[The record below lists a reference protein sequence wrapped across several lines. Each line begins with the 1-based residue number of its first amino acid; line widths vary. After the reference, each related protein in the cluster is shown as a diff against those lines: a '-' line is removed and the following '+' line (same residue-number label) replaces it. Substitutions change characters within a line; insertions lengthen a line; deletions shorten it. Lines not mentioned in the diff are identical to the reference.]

1 VARGRGLGLRRAT
14 AAAVATGLLMV
25 ALPGARDAAG
35 SPSYADGFRL
45 EGTSTYTVDPP
56 AGLVHV
62 ALDITITNQRPDQI
76 VGGAVRRYYL
86 PEYSVPVLSESVGL
100 RAVKSDGS
108 NLPVSVEA
116 SESPRFSYAVIDL
129 QPDLFHPSS
138 QTVRLTYDLPPQP
151 PRSEA
156 FTRLNDAYA
165 TFPMLAIGDP
175 GLASVEVVVPDE
187 FEVELVGDAMRESA
201 RGGHQVFTA
210 TAIDDPDVW
219 SVQVSARDDDKLIE
233 RVVDVGDREVNV
245 LGWPDDPEWADFA
258 ATQVED
264 GVPVLEDLT
273 GLQWPATSTID
284 VVETASPYLYGY
296 SGWYVRTDGLI
307 EVGDELDQQVIL
319 HELAHL
325 WFNDGLFSGRWI
337 NEAFA
342 EQSAAL
348 AMAELGEEQPQPASV
363 DAADP
368 GRLKLNDWSDP
379 DLQAEISDD
388 QERYGYN
395 TSWSVLDAITDEIG
409 AEKLTE
415 VIVAADTGEVAYR
428 GPGDPE
434 ELGRTFDWRELV
446 DLFEEV
452 GGSQQAADLFRRYVV
467 SESETADFEARA
479 LARDHYDALL
489 GAGDGWAA
497 PTSVRLAMADWRF
510 ASAEDLIAA
519 ATDVLATKAELLE
532 IVDDLEV
539 ADELALRA
547 TFEEATDL
555 SDLAAEAEA
564 AVAAAESLQ
573 EADAAEVEGAGPV
586 GAVGLLFSNVED
598 DLDAAR
604 RAFDAGDYAAVER
617 AADDVEST
625 MEGAALAGVLRL
637 MSALVLM
644 LLGVGAWTLLRRR
657 RTRRANASLEADGA
671 ERVSSPADGS
681 GEVGV

>member
-1 VARGRGLGLRRAT
+1 MARGRGHRSARAT
-14 AAAVATGLLMV
+14 AAALATTLLV
-25 ALPGARDAAG
+25 VVLPGARGAAG

-45 EGTSTYTVDPP
+45 EATSTYTLDAP
-56 AGLVHV
+56 AGAVHV
-62 ALDITITNQRPDQI
+62 ALDITITNQRPDQV
-76 VGGAVRRYYL
+76 VGGAIRRYYL
-86 PEYSVPVLSESVGL
+86 PDYSVPVLSESVGL
-100 RAVKSDGS
+100 RAVKSDGT

-116 SESPRFSYAVIDL
+116 SESPRFSFAVIDL
-129 QPDLFHPSS
+129 RPDLFHPGS
-138 QTVRLTYDLPPQP
+138 QTLRLTYDLPPQP

-156 FTRLNDAYA
+156 FTRLNAAYA

-175 GLASVEVVVPDE
+175 GLASVEVVVPDA
-187 FEVELVGDAMRESA
+187 FEVELVGDDMRESE
-201 RGGHQVFTA
+201 RDGRQVFTA
-210 TAIDDPDVW
+210 NAIDDPDVW

-245 LGWPDDPEWADFA
+245 LGWPDDPAWADFA

-273 GLQWPATSTID
+273 GLEWPATSRLD

-296 SGWYVRTDGLI
+296 SGWYVRTDSVI

-325 WFNDGLFSGRWI
+325 WFNDSLFIGRWI

-348 AMAELGEEQPQPASV
+348 AMAELGEEQPQPAAI

-409 AEKLTE
+409 AEKLTD
-415 VIVAADTGEVAYR
+415 VIVAADAGEVAYR
-428 GPGDPE
+428 GPDDPE

-446 DLFEEV
+446 DLLEEV
-452 GGSQQAADLFRRYVV
+452 GGSQQAADLFQRYVV

-479 LARDHYDALL
+479 VARDHYDALL
-489 GAGDGWAA
+489 EAGHGWAA

-510 ASAEDLIAA
+510 ASAEDLMAA
-519 ATDVLATKAELLE
+519 ATDVLATKAQLLA
-532 IVDDLEV
+532 IVEELEV
-539 ADELALRA
+539 ADDLALRR

-555 SDLAAEAEA
+555 SDLAAEADA
-564 AVAAAESLQ
+564 ALAAAGSLQ
-573 EADAAEVEGAGPV
+573 RAEEAEADGAGPL
-586 GAVGLLFSNVED
+586 GAIGLLSSGVED
-598 DLDAAR
+598 DLDAAQE
-604 RAFDAGDYAAVER
+604 AFDAGDYATV
-617 AADDVEST
+617 AAAAEDVEST
-625 MEGAALAGVLRL
+625 MDGAAMAGVLRL
-637 MSALVLM
+637 LGLLVFV
-644 LLGVGAWTLLRRR
+644 LLGAGAWTLLRRR
-657 RTRRANASLEADGA
+657 RTRRAKRGA
-671 ERVSSPADGS
+671 RGRWR
-681 GEVGV
+681 